1 MNKTKTLR
9 AFMLSITL
17 MAAINLSG
25 QTDGFFRNYDNG
37 DRDGD
42 TEGVTIGGMTNENP
56 TPVGSGLLIMV
67 AAGAGYA
74 LLKKKEEKR

>member
-1 MNKTKTLR
+1 
-9 AFMLSITL
+9 

-37 DRDGD
+37 DRSGD
-42 TEGVTIGGMTNENP
+42 TGGVTIGGMTNDNP